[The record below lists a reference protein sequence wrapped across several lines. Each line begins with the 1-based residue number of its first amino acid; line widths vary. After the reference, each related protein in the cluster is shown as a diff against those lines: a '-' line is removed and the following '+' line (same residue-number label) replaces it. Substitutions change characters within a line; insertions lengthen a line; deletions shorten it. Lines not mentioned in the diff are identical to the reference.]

1 LCLNLSDSIL
11 LGRST
16 DTKIADVRL
25 HRGYTQRWHPKK
37 IRKKKLGGRL
47 ARALPWL
54 WPPPPLLFFRCWSS
68 AGASLP
74 WHRPFPFSRCR
85 PSSSPGAAAPSL
97 LPALPLLFSAVARP
111 EDVAAT
117 RLEDAAPSLLCR
129 SSARGR
135 HRHARDLDLQVLS
148 RLLWKERVGGDLGR
162 QREVAGGEGVRWYL
176 AAWAA

>member
-1 LCLNLSDSIL
+1 LCPNLSDSIL

-16 DTKIADVRL
+16 DTKIADVHL

-37 IRKKKLGGRL
+37 IRQKKAMRPACPRTAMAMAATAPPLLPVLELRWCLPPL
-47 ARALPWL
+47 APPLPL
-54 WPPPPLLFFRCWSS
+54 LSVPPLLFPWRRC
-68 AGASLP
+68 
-74 WHRPFPFSRCR
+74 PFPS
-85 PSSSPGAAAPSL
+85 PSAAPSL
-97 LPALPLLFSAVARP
+97 LCRSSARG
-111 EDVAAT
+111 VAAT

-148 RLLWKERVGGDLGR
+148 RLLWKERAGGDLGR
-162 QREVAGGEGVRWYL
+162 RREVAGGEGVRWYL